1 MLTIAPCM
9 LILAGSKTLESIH
22 YPSLGL
28 LLISFLGYTPE
39 EDATFI
45 VRCSR
50 NSKNNVAGSSDDL

>member
-1 MLTIAPCM
+1 M